1 MSILIEN
8 LYKKL
13 VVPRR
18 AIGLTACA
26 AIIAVIIPSAD
37 AAVAQRT
44 TTPRQ
49 STTARVSTAAR
60 TSTASTSS
68 SASTTTDDSD
78 DEDYII
84 ENKTSDF
91 DEVLSDASIS
101 ATTDRSSSALA
112 DAVAAQR
119 AALDSQSAIATA
131 TAALSS
137 GQNACDVGLR
147 QCMTEKC
154 GKDFYDCRG
163 DTDTMWGTKLDGCRN
178 DIEASC
184 TGEEYRLFSA
194 EIKADRDLNAQ
205 LASYNA
211 VIDCGNQ
218 YNDCIIT
225 ECGTT
230 FSKCLGK
237 AAGDAAIA
245 KCKTIADNCKQQDSG
260 LASRAMS
267 VFGAL
272 RQDAEAQVQ
281 RDEQRLYEIRDE
293 MRSQCSRL
301 GAMLDERSLDCVFT
315 VEFYAGDDSTLY
327 ASKKAYAGGVFDCT
341 PNWFGIDVTTFME
354 NAYRLTREQKSASSA
369 LMGAGLGVAA
379 GAITSGAID
388 RAIDRHKADKA
399 LDEAKDE
406 HEENYGD
413 KSDEDTEKDTAEKE
427 DKQTLK
433 ERRAE
438 RRAEKDAKEEAE
450 NTKEDTAKEEEEKED
465 KKTLKERISER
476 RAEKEGKKAYEE
488 HTKEVN
494 EQVADKIKQDTAEI
508 KAERNS
514 QSFPG
519 LQVQPKQLNVAPRGV
534 ATR

>member
-26 AIIAVIIPSAD
+26 AIIAAIIPSAD

-49 STTARVSTAAR
+49 STTARVSMAAR

-68 SASTTTDDSD
+68 SASTTTDDYDDSDDSD

-91 DEVLSDASIS
+91 DEVLSHASTS

-131 TAALSS
+131 TVALSS
-137 GQNACDVGLR
+137 GQNACDIGLR

-237 AAGDAAIA
+237 AAGDATIA

-272 RQDAEAQVQ
+272 RQDAEVQVQ

-399 LDEAKDE
+399 LDEAKEE

-413 KSDEDTEKDTAEKE
+413 KSDEDTEK
-427 DKQTLK
+427 
-433 ERRAE
+433 
-438 RRAEKDAKEEAE
+438 
-450 NTKEDTAKEEEEKED
+450 ED
-465 KKTLKERISER
+465 KKTIKDRISER
-476 RAEKEGKKAYEE
+476 RAEKEAKEEEEQAKEQAIEEGKKAYEE